1 MSFMNPEKINAKL
14 EKSYSMSEVKSKKK
28 SRQIVFKTNVLHYTG
43 EHFKSARHCKK
54 WQKHTTQNFSKRKHI
69 TN

>member
-14 EKSYSMSEVKSKKK
+14 EKSYSTSEVKSKKK
-28 SRQIVFKTNVLHYTG
+28 NLDKLSSKQLYCIIFTG

-54 WQKHTTQNFSKRKHI
+54 
-69 TN
+69 